1 MLEILILHLE
11 NHFWEVISHY
21 QDFNILFSTLKPNE
35 RLLWV
40 ILNDR
45 VCVVINSEPLKG
57 YQDLVYYTVHHPF
70 NFSAVE
76 SNPNLI
82 DELKQPIC
90 WKTFSISVYISVYIS
105 I

>member
-21 QDFNILFSTLKPNE
+21 QDFNILFSTLKPNG

-57 YQDLVYYTVHHPF
+57 YQDLVYYTVHHLF
-70 NFSAVE
+70 NFYAVE
-76 SNPNLI
+76 SNLTGDGFI
-82 DELKQPIC
+82 LAR
-90 WKTFSISVYISVYIS
+90 SMSS
-105 I
+105 